1 MGLAKNHRDEREKP
15 TVGADASD
23 EKLMLAYQAGDV
35 RAFEVLVR
43 RYRRPVFNFCL
54 RIVGQR
60 ERAEDL
66 VQDTFLKMAK
76 NASAFRERA
85 KLKTWMYTIA
95 RNLCIDELRK
105 MRHRSAAS
113 LDQPGVSAAS
123 ADQDC
128 VPLGDRIAGSGPGP
142 DRAADAARLKPLL
155 VAALAA
161 LPEEQREVFVLREYA
176 GVPFKEIA
184 EITGTPVNTVKSRMR
199 YALEGLRRYLS
210 DHGVSAQDLWQSEAG
225 PEVLQS

>member
-1 MGLAKNHRDEREKP
+1 MGLEKNHRDEREKP

-43 RYRRPVFNFCL
+43 RHRRPVFNFCL

-66 VQDTFLKMAK
+66 VQETFLKMAK

-105 MRHRSAAS
+105 MRHRNAAS
-113 LDQPGVSAAS
+113 LDRPAGPADEDPRPLVDRVAS
-123 ADQDC
+123 AD
-128 VPLGDRIAGSGPGP
+128 AGP
-142 DRAADAARLKPLL
+142 DRAAEAARLKPLL
-155 VAALAA
+155 VEALAA
-161 LPEEQREVFVLREYA
+161 LPDEQREVFVLREYA

-210 DHGVSAQDLWQSEAG
+210 DRGVTAQDLWQSPAG
-225 PEVLQS
+225 PEVLPS